1 MKRILHII
9 GSMNRAGAETMLINL
24 YRVLDRDQY
33 QFDFL
38 YFTDKKCD
46 YDDEIEKLGGKIYR
60 VKSTG
65 SVSRFWETYKF
76 LRSNKQFYAVH
87 THTLLNN
94 GFNVLG
100 ASLAGHQKRISHSH
114 STSNVS
120 NNSFSSKIY
129 FHLSKYLI
137 NTFSTGLIAC
147 GYEAGNYLFY
157 KNKQFKYLPNAV
169 NFDDFNHTHKSLRP
183 YFECDENTL
192 LICQI
197 GRFLKVKNHS
207 FSIELAK
214 YMDERNIDFKL
225 IFVGD
230 GVLRETM
237 ERKVKEYGLD
247 SKVEFLGLRK
257 DIPRIL
263 SSSDC
268 MILPSLH
275 EGFPVVLVES
285 QVAGTPSLISTNVA
299 KEVDLGVGLIQFEF
313 LSSNFNLWVD
323 KLQKIS
329 KLKKRDKCHLKVL
342 EDKGFN
348 TKSSLKQL
356 LNYYNDI

>member
-38 YFTDKKCD
+38 YFTNEKCD
-46 YDDEIEKLGGKIYR
+46 YDDEIERLGGKIYR
-60 VKSTG
+60 VESIGTIG
-65 SVSRFWETYKF
+65 RFWETYKF
-76 LRSNKQFYAVH
+76 LKSNEQFYAIH

-94 GFNVLG
+94 GFNVFG
-100 ASLAGHQKRISHSH
+100 AYLAGLKKRISHSH
-114 STSNVS
+114 NTSNG
-120 NNSFSSKIY
+120 NADNFSSKIY
-129 FHLSKYLI
+129 YHISKFLI
-137 NTFSTGLIAC
+137 NTFSNGYIAC
-147 GYEAGNYLFY
+147 GNEAGSYLFY
-157 KNKQFKYLPNAV
+157 KKNRFLYLPNAV
-169 NFDDFNHTHKSLRP
+169 NFDDFTQDNNLRNDLK
-183 YFECDENTL
+183 CDENTI

-197 GRFLKVKNHS
+197 GRFLEVKNHS

-214 YMDERNIDFKL
+214 YMDERNINFKL

-237 ERKVKEYGLD
+237 EKRVKEFGLD

-257 DIPRIL
+257 DIPAIL

-299 KEVDLGVGLIQFEF
+299 KEVDLGVGLVQFES
-313 LSSNFNLWVD
+313 LASNLDLWVD
-323 KLQKIS
+323 KLLKM
-329 KLKKRDKCHLKVL
+329 KGLKKIDKCHLNAL
-342 EDKGFN
+342 ENKGFS
-348 TKSSLKQL
+348 TKGSLKQL
-356 LNYYNDI
+356 ITYYNDI